1 MQEIGRA
8 NLFFYPFSAPN
19 LSPSSHCY
27 AAFHYLISLGP
38 TDYFTHLC
46 FLIDIFISRFAKK
59 KAPKKKASKKGSL
72 RTIRIPAT
80 MKTTITI
87 VCIFIVLSGIALA
100 VLSHP
105 AFGLWRHVS
114 KERLHASPNYRNGQF
129 LNQLPTPQLSEN
141 VSAPQALLGLF
152 RRDKNRV
159 PSEPLQ
165 AVKTDLKSLPTDSDW
180 LVWLGHSSFLFCLD
194 GKRYLVDPLL
204 KPEWPATLMMRPFAG
219 TDIYRQEDLP
229 DIDVLIIT
237 HEHWDH
243 MEYATLRDIRD
254 RVKQVVCPLGIAD
267 YLRYL
272 GYKDEII
279 TEMDWY
285 EASGSIT
292 CLPSRH
298 FSNRLLRRNQTL
310 WASFMVEA
318 GGRKVYIGG
327 DGGYDKRFAEIHER
341 FGSVD
346 LALLENGQYNA
357 SWIYIHT
364 TPEDL
369 EKVILDLQAKQVFTV
384 HHDKFALSVH
394 PWSEPSTV
402 AHDIATKHNIRL
414 LDAPIG
420 EVVKY

>member
-1 MQEIGRA
+1 MRM
-8 NLFFYPFSAPN
+8 NVL
-19 LSPSSHCY
+19 
-27 AAFHYLISLGP
+27 LIILGII
-38 TDYFTHLC
+38 L
-46 FLIDIFISRFAKK
+46 LLVGA
-59 KAPKKKASKKGSL
+59 G
-72 RTIRIPAT
+72 
-80 MKTTITI
+80 
-87 VCIFIVLSGIALA
+87 LA

-105 AFGLWRHVS
+105 AFGLLRQVS
-114 KERLHASPNYRNGQF
+114 KERIQASPNYRDGMF
-129 LNQLPTPQLSEN
+129 RNQEPTPQFTGD
-141 VSAPQALLGLF
+141 SASTRGTLWRFLTNKDTLRIP
-152 RRDKNRV
+152 KT
-159 PSEPLQ
+159 PIP

-180 LVWLGHSSFLFCLD
+180 LVWFGHSSYLFCLN
-194 GKRYLVDPLL
+194 GKRYLVDPVL
-204 KPEWPATLMMRPFAG
+204 KPEWPATLMMKPFAG
-219 TDIYRQEDLP
+219 TDIYRPDDLP

-254 RVKQVVCPLGIAD
+254 RVCPLGIAD
-267 YLRYL
+267 YLRYW
-272 GYKDEII
+272 GYADEQI

-285 EASGSIT
+285 EVVESQKSKVESRIT

-298 FSNRLLRRNQTL
+298 FSNRLLGKRNQTL

-327 DGGYDKRFAEIHER
+327 DGGYDKRFAQIHEH
-341 FGSVD
+341 FGAVD

-357 SWIYIHT
+357 NWKYIHT

-394 PWSEPSTV
+394 PWSEPDSV
-402 AHDIATKHNIRL
+402 AHDIAIKHNIHL

-420 EVVKY
+420 TVVNY